1 MNVSI
6 YIARRYLFSKKSLN
20 AINLIS
26 GISMLGVFVG
36 TAALVIILSVFNGFE
51 GLVLSLY
58 NSITPEL
65 VIEPAQGKTFDPR
78 IQYLAQLRKDPRV
91 IAYVEVLQEKAL
103 LEYDGIQ
110 YIATIKGVSNDFL
123 KGREPDSLLSEG
135 TLTLQTESNNYAVI
149 GSLVQSSLGIELNQ
163 ELNYLQIYSPRKSG
177 STNPSEQFTIKTIA
191 PSGVLKM
198 QKQLDPIVLLPIG
211 FARELMEE
219 EENVSALELS
229 VQTSSVYAIQEQ
241 LSANLGPKFIVKNR
255 AQQNQLLYKILNSEK
270 SAVFLIL
277 TFVLIIAI
285 FNIIGSLTML
295 VMDKRKDVAILKSMG
310 ANDTLVRRI
319 FFSQGMMISMA
330 GCVSG
335 MLTGLLFCLLQQQ
348 YGFIKMEDVTLIAD
362 NSYPIILKWQDFVL
376 IFFTVSLISVAA
388 SSIASRLSIKNAVD
402 LKENL

>member
-1 MNVSI
+1 
-6 YIARRYLFSKKSLN
+6 
-20 AINLIS
+20 
-26 GISMLGVFVG
+26 
-36 TAALVIILSVFNGFE
+36 
-51 GLVLSLY
+51 
-58 NSITPEL
+58 
-65 VIEPAQGKTFDPR
+65 
-78 IQYLAQLRKDPRV
+78 
-91 IAYVEVLQEKAL
+91 
-103 LEYDGIQ
+103 
-110 YIATIKGVSNDFL
+110 
-123 KGREPDSLLSEG
+123 LSEG

-163 ELNYLQIYSPRKSG
+163 ELNYLQIYAPRKSG
-177 STNPSEQFTIKTIA
+177 STNPAEQFTIKTIA

-229 VQTSSVYAIQEQ
+229 VQTSSVYAIQEE
-241 LSANLGPKFIVKNR
+241 LSANLGSKFIVKNR